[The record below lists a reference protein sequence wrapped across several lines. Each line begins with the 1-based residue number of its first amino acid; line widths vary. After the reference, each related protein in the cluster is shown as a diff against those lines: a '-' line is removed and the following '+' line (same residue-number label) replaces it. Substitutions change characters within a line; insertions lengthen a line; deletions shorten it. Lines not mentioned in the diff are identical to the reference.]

1 MCKIMRQKRLN
12 EVYEHLRKHF
22 GIHTKTGFAEA
33 VHYARNSMS
42 AAFGGKEA
50 YLTDKLF
57 ENICE
62 AYPGVFNLDYLL
74 TGEGDLLTIE
84 EEVKSE
90 QIESAPATPTIDS
103 IYTMYKTYEMLL
115 KPIQQAHANEVA
127 AMQKRLDDINQAH
140 ANEIATMQKRLDD
153 KDTEINRLNSL
164 VYSLQQT
171 IDRLNAAS
179 FADDLLKRHPF
190 GIGVAD
196 NQDSSTSVAK
206 V

>member
-1 MCKIMRQKRLN
+1 MCKILRQKRLN

-57 ENICE
+57 ENICD
-62 AYPGVFNLDYLL
+62 AYPGVFNLHYLL
-74 TGEGDLLTIE
+74 TGEGELLTIE

-90 QIESAPATPTIDS
+90 QMSEPPSSPPLDQSYTI
-103 IYTMYKTYEMLL
+103 YKTYEMLL

-127 AMQKRLDDINQAH
+127 AMQKRLDD
-140 ANEIATMQKRLDD
+140 
-153 KDTEINRLNSL
+153 KDAEINRLNSL

-190 GIGVAD
+190 GIGVAE
-196 NQDSSTSVAK
+196 NQDLPSIHNK

>member
-1 MCKIMRQKRLN
+1 MNGN
-12 EVYEHLRKHF
+12 EK
-22 GIHTKTGFAEA
+22 
-33 VHYARNSMS
+33 N
-42 AAFGGKEA
+42 
-50 YLTDKLF
+50 LTDKLF
-57 ENICE
+57 TNICE

-74 TGEGDLLTIE
+74 TGEGYLLTIE

-90 QIESAPATPTIDS
+90 QLAEPPSSPPLDQSYTI
-103 IYTMYKTYEMLL
+103 YKTYEMLL

-127 AMQKRLDDINQAH
+127 AMQKRFDDITQAH
-140 ANEIATMQKRLDD
+140 ANEIANMQKRLDD
-153 KDTEINRLNSL
+153 KDAEINRLNSL
-164 VYSLQQT
+164 VSSLQQT

-190 GIGVAD
+190 GIGVAE

>member
-22 GIHTKTGFAEA
+22 GIHTKTEFAEA

-57 ENICE
+57 ENICD
-62 AYPGVFNLDYLL
+62 AYPGVFNLHYLL
-74 TGEGDLLTIE
+74 TGEGELLTIE
-84 EEVKSE
+84 EEVKSQHLLE
-90 QIESAPATPTIDS
+90 PQSSHQLDQSYTI
-103 IYTMYKTYEMLL
+103 YKTFEMLL

-127 AMQKRLDDINQAH
+127 AMQKRLDDITQAH

-164 VYSLQQT
+164 VSSLQHT

-190 GIGVAD
+190 GIGVAE
-196 NQDSSTSVAK
+196 NQDSASSVTK

>member
-1 MCKIMRQKRLN
+1 MLERQKRLN
-12 EVYEHLRKHF
+12 EVYDHLHNHF
-22 GIHTKTGFAEA
+22 GIHTKKDFAESL
-33 VHYARNSMS
+33 HYAQAYISS
-42 AAFGGKEA
+42 AMNGNEKN
-50 YLTDKLF
+50 LTDKLF
-57 ENICE
+57 TNICE

-74 TGEGDLLTIE
+74 TGEGYLLTIE
-84 EEVKSE
+84 EEVKSQQLLE
-90 QIESAPATPTIDS
+90 PPSSPPLDQSYTI
-103 IYTMYKTYEMLL
+103 YKTYEMLL

-190 GIGVAD
+190 GIGVAE